1 MWGLLFF
8 EKDDVRLGGGYFFI
22 ADGGITKRY
31 TPVETARG
39 YMRGEIDEKV
49 ELTDENIEAL
59 RGRVGFY
66 EKPDGLTENFTAYL
80 SAYWDARRRL
90 GGGFSD
96 SDQTQLGAG
105 DAGLVDGEPVIGA
118 TGRAESS
125 ESDATKPGSLIPGS
139 TVFDGENVY
148 MDLSVDFKDGVA
160 NDRRSR
166 IADRVSSYVRSQLSK
181 GTGHLDA
188 LLGGSADQGDAEVYG
203 RASRRQ
209 PSDALRNCLNNL
221 QIDQTRIRR
230 G

>member
-1 MWGLLFF
+1 MANKGGTEGSGYYDTRGAKGVPSDSQRSVRSGDPGGL
-8 EKDDVRLGGGYFFI
+8 VS
-22 ADGGITKRY
+22 
-31 TPVETARG
+31 
-39 YMRGEIDEKV
+39 KV
-49 ELTDENIEAL
+49 ELTDANIEEL

-90 GGGFSD
+90 GGGLSD

-125 ESDATKPGSLIPGS
+125 ESDATEPESLIPGS

-148 MDLSVDFKDGVA
+148 MDLSVDFKDGTG

-166 IADRVSSYVRSQLSK
+166 AVDRAAALVRMQLA
-181 GTGHLDA
+181 GDAENTNA
-188 LLGGSADQGDAEVYG
+188 LLGRPGEPGDAEVYG
-203 RASRRQ
+203 RASRRK
-209 PSDALRNCLNNL
+209 PSDALRNCLDNL
-221 QIDQTRIRR
+221 QIDQN
-230 G
+230 

>member
-1 MWGLLFF
+1 M
-8 EKDDVRLGGGYFFI
+8 
-22 ADGGITKRY
+22 
-31 TPVETARG
+31 TARG

-49 ELTDENIEAL
+49 ELTDANIEEL

-90 GGGFSD
+90 GGGLSD

-125 ESDATKPGSLIPGS
+125 ESDATEPESLIPGS

-148 MDLSVDFKDGVA
+148 MDLSVDFKDGAASVGTA
-160 NDRRSR
+160 RTIDAWTR
-166 IADRVSSYVRSQLSK
+166 AVRSQLSK
-181 GTGHLDA
+181 GAGHIDA
-188 LLGGSADQGDAEVYG
+188 LLGGRSDQGDAEVYD
-203 RASRRQ
+203 RASRRK
-209 PSDALRNCLNNL
+209 PSDALRNCLDNL
-221 QIDQTRIRR
+221 QIDQN
-230 G
+230 